1 MANGKWFTRLIF
13 GIIMLYFFSLLC
25 ICLFERESYIQ
36 DNRGLMAQMEY
47 NTESGSGL
55 VWPCSGCVFCN
66 GVFDLLF
73 NDMLMF
79 YWTQCLLRFGEEV
92 MDTIVSWTKNLCIKT
107 ETDDVSEELSSW
119 NVLDIGTGNGL
130 LLQALAKQGYAI
142 LAI

>member
-79 YWTQCLLRFGEEV
+79 Y
-92 MDTIVSWTKNLCIKT
+92 
-107 ETDDVSEELSSW
+107 
-119 NVLDIGTGNGL
+119 
-130 LLQALAKQGYAI
+130 
-142 LAI
+142 

>member
-1 MANGKWFTRLIF
+1 
-13 GIIMLYFFSLLC
+13 
-25 ICLFERESYIQ
+25 
-36 DNRGLMAQMEY
+36 
-47 NTESGSGL
+47 
-55 VWPCSGCVFCN
+55 
-66 GVFDLLF
+66 
-73 NDMLMF
+73 
-79 YWTQCLLRFGEEV
+79 